1 MSTFVLVHGAWH
13 GAWCFERFAAEL
25 RRRGHGAVAVD
36 LPASDVT
43 AGNVV
48 YADVVAAALPEG
60 DDIVLVGH
68 SLAGLTIPLVAARRP
83 VRSVVYLCA
92 LVPEPGRSIV
102 DRLRGGEAIFVPG
115 FSAAVVRDDRGRSFW
130 PEREPAIHDLYHDC
144 PRADAE
150 AAFARL
156 RPQARLPSI
165 ETCPLEALPAVA
177 TVSVLASGDRAIDP
191 RLVARS
197 RPTSGSAWRR
207 SSCLGGHS
215 PFLAQP
221 AELADMLLGLI

>member
-13 GAWCFERFAAEL
+13 GGWCFEHLASEL
-25 RRRGHGAVAVD
+25 RRRGHGTVAID
-36 LPASDVT
+36 LPAGDVT
-43 AGNVV
+43 AGNVA
-48 YADVVAAALPEG
+48 YAGVVAAALPDG

-92 LVPEPGRSIV
+92 LVPEPGRGIV
-102 DRLRGGEAIFVPG
+102 DRLRDGEEIFVPG
-115 FSAAVVRDDRGRSFW
+115 FSAAVVRDDQGRSFW

-156 RPQARLPSI
+156 RPQARRPST
-165 ETCPLEALPAVA
+165 EACPLETLPWRRRRCPSSRPRTARSIPPGRA
-177 TVSVLASGDRAIDP
+177 SPLASGWRGGGRGAGRPLAVPGAAGRAGG
-191 RLVARS
+191 RA
-197 RPTSGSAWRR
+197 GS
-207 SSCLGGHS
+207 
-215 PFLAQP
+215 
-221 AELADMLLGLI
+221 E